1 MVRKKKNQTKG
12 FAGFLNHQQ
21 YFYLNH
27 ASSKTRL
34 GGAAALPAVRC
45 LRATAR
51 WAADERQPQVLP
63 VQGGP
68 SALAAV
74 DDARFFERKMVDVVV
89 EISIS

>member
-1 MVRKKKNQTKG
+1 MKKTKLKG
-12 FAGFLNHQQ
+12 LAGFLNHQQ
-21 YFYLNH
+21 YFNLNH

-34 GGAAALPAVRC
+34 GGVAALPAVRC

-51 WAADERQPQVLP
+51 WAADERQLLALP
-63 VQGGP
+63 VPGDP

-89 EISIS
+89 EKSIS

>member
-1 MVRKKKNQTKG
+1 M
-12 FAGFLNHQQ
+12 
-21 YFYLNH
+21 NH

-74 DDARFFERKMVDVVV
+74 DDAWFSDWENGGVV
-89 EISIS
+89 EMAGIYGGDVNQLGKFGI